1 MGRLSNQNILNNLWK
16 TQKLNRQQVNILCK
30 NIGVFEEM
38 MYSGYKPIT
47 DKISQDVIDA
57 KAQQYIHYNRV
68 TVHIVDFIS
77 SVGYRLKP
85 ETIEQFLFSVYRQ
98 YILYNENI
106 KIPSEAMDKLID
118 SLISANDI
126 EKFKSNIRLIAYR
139 HFRDL
144 DRNQLKKII
153 KYLFSKGVRLYTI
166 KSIMDEKIIIE
177 AIEELKD
184 E

>member
-1 MGRLSNQNILNNLWK
+1 MGRLSNIYIQNALWK
-16 TQKLNRQQVNILCK
+16 NQKLNKQQVNILCK

-38 MYSGYKPIT
+38 MYESPKSIT

-57 KAQQYIHYNRV
+57 KAQEYKEVGVV
-68 TVHIVDFIS
+68 TAHIVGFIHTM
-77 SVGYRLKP
+77 GYRLKP

-98 YILYNENI
+98 YILINENI

-126 EKFKSNIRLIAYR
+126 KKFKSNIRLIAYR

-144 DRNQLKKII
+144 NRNQLKRIV
-153 KYLFSKGVRLYTI
+153 KYLFSEGVGAYNI
-166 KSIMDEKIIIE
+166 KTLMDEKISIE